1 MLDFVDGQFN
11 EDCSN
16 TEPCDS
22 SKKLICTSN
31 KCLCM
36 STYYHKEEV
45 CYERMCTDLCIYF
58 FFASYLNLHAH
69 LEFDKLFYVINTP
82 M

>member
-11 EDCSN
+11 EDCSD

-36 STYYHKEEV
+36 RTYYHKEEV
-45 CYERMCTDLCIYF
+45 CYERMCTDLLYIF
-58 FFASYLNLHAH
+58 FS
-69 LEFDKLFYVINTP
+69 LFYI
-82 M
+82 